1 VPFAFLVSITA
12 KRRTT
17 VVLYNPHTAGPRHRS
32 RCAACGGVFFAPATT
47 RPRRFCSDR
56 CRDAA
61 RRQRNHELFGV
72 ARGRRR
78 GSGGVPRISKN
89 NRVFSKAYKPDFRD
103 RGSGISAHSG
113 VIEIEI
119 LAGRS
124 WHEVTSPDGVKTWIS
139 AVATVATTAAVAIV
153 STWSPVTSTIGADL
167 AIPEFLMVARRVA
180 P

>member
-17 VVLYNPHTAGPRHRS
+17 VVLYNPHTAGPQHRS

-47 RPRRFCSDR
+47 GRRRFCSDR

-78 GSGGVPRISKN
+78 GSSGVPRISKN
-89 NRVFSKAYKPDFRD
+89 NRVFSKGCKADFGG
-103 RGSGISAHSG
+103 RGSGITGPAS
-113 VIEIEI
+113 VIEAEVM
-119 LAGRS
+119 AGRS
-124 WHEVTSPDGVKTWIS
+124 WRQVQSPDGVTCW
-139 AVATVATTAAVAIV
+139 VAAVNPA
-153 STWSPVTSTIGADL
+153 SPAAVTVTEGAAALIATIPADL
-167 AIPEFLMVARRVA
+167 SIPDFLKRAA